1 MFRRLAWLA
10 ALVLALMLSGGGL
23 ARADEPFRIVLS
35 HVDAGDFPKVRLVAS
50 VVDARGR
57 AVPGLRP
64 QDLQLREGN
73 ATPQASVTLASM
85 VSPVALALVVDTSG
99 SMTGRPLGDAKAAVA
114 TMIAALGATDQVA
127 ILSFNTAVR
136 VAQPLTLD
144 KSRALAAVNSLVA
157 GGDTAIYDAI
167 LGTADV
173 LDTADQTARRAVILL
188 TDGLDTASRTS
199 RQAAAAR
206 ITAGGF
212 PLYAIGLGN
221 GVDRQ
226 TLDALTGAAPG
237 GATYVAPTS
246 TDLAGIYGALSEQI
260 LTEYS
265 VEYRSTA
272 TDLPDGSTVPFEVVL
287 SRGGTVIARTSGS
300 FAIAAGRGA
309 HQLPLVSAAPR
320 TVAIPTPPV
329 IDDRP
334 QNSWVVGLLG
344 AMTALMFVLWLNEL
358 TLSVGRNPRRRL
370 RALISGAGVEP
381 DAHARRSLLARFG
394 GPLRSLGRGAMRFLP
409 SKYLD
414 ATRHRLEI
422 AGEPCS
428 DAEYIGILCA
438 LVLLLCCVV
447 PIVVFVVS
455 RNPQSA
461 LVGAA
466 VGAAAGFAL
475 PGLVIGSMARTRK
488 HAIQKALIPSLDMLA
503 LSAEAGLAFDG
514 AISQVVQRW
523 KNPLSDELRRLL
535 LEFQMGRDRKQAL
548 RELARRTNVPDI
560 GKFVNALIQADSLGV
575 GIAKVL
581 HDQAIELRTKRR
593 QRAEELAR
601 LAPVKM
607 MFPMV
612 LLIFP
617 ALFVV
622 ILGPA
627 VPKLTSI
634 FDIAH

>member
-1 MFRRLAWLA
+1 MFRRIGWLA
-10 ALVLALMLSGGGL
+10 ALVLALVLSGGGL
-23 ARADEPFRIVLS
+23 AQADETYRIVIS
-35 HVDAGDFPKVRLVAS
+35 RVDAGDFPRVRIVAS
-50 VVDARGR
+50 VVDAGGR

-73 ATPQASVTLASM
+73 ATSQASVTLASK

-99 SMTGRPLGDAKAAVA
+99 SMAGRPLGDAKAAVA
-114 TMIAALGATDQVA
+114 TMIATLGATDQVA
-127 ILSFNTAVR
+127 IVSFNAAVH
-136 VAQPLTLD
+136 VVQPLTLD

-173 LDTADQTARRAVILL
+173 LETADPSARRAVILL
-188 TDGLDTASRTS
+188 TDGLDTASHTS

-206 ITAGGF
+206 LAAGGF
-212 PLYAIGLGN
+212 PLYAIGLGS
-221 GVDRQ
+221 GVDRR

-237 GATYVAPTS
+237 GATYVAPSS
-246 TDLAGIYGALSEQI
+246 TDLAGIYGSLSEQI

-265 VEYRSTA
+265 VEYRSGA
-272 TDLPDGSTVPFEVVL
+272 TDLPDGATISFEVSL
-287 SRGGTVIARTSGS
+287 ARGGTVIARTSGS
-300 FAIAAGRGA
+300 FAIPAGRGA
-309 HQLPLVSAAPR
+309 QRPVIVTAAPV
-320 TVAIPTPPV
+320 TVAIPAPQV
-329 IDDRP
+329 AVDRP
-334 QNSWVVGLLG
+334 QNSWFVGLLG

-358 TLSVGRNPRRRL
+358 TLYVGRNPRRRL
-370 RALISGAGVEP
+370 RALISGGGTEP
-381 DAHARRSLLARFG
+381 DAPARTSLLARFG
-394 GPLRSLGRGAMRFLP
+394 GPVRSLGHGALRFLP
-409 SKYLD
+409 NKYLA

-422 AGEPCS
+422 AGEPVS
-428 DAEYIGILCA
+428 DAEFIGILCA
-438 LVLLLCCVV
+438 SMVLLCCVV

-455 RNPQSA
+455 RNPQAA

-466 VGAAAGFAL
+466 LGAAAGFAL

-560 GKFVNALIQADSLGV
+560 GKFVNAVIQADSLGV

-593 QRAEELAR
+593 QRAEEQAR

-634 FDIAH
+634 FNIAN